1 MDSVLVLII
10 ESNTDEKLDST
21 VHALQSQCVAVN
33 TKVTGVFSD
42 NGGVSGVSELHW
54 IQHGYVIPLVTVD
67 FMRNGVVDLG
77 VSSEELE
84 FVVVLSDI
92 TLEDRG
98 HGGVVDVG
106 VEFFEVGVDGEGASV
121 FPELAFHALEALFQ
135 FFKVLIYGF
144 LHSDFVVDD
153 EDFFHV

>member
-1 MDSVLVLII
+1 
-10 ESNTDEKLDST
+10 
-21 VHALQSQCVAVN
+21 
-33 TKVTGVFSD
+33 
-42 NGGVSGVSELHW
+42 
-54 IQHGYVIPLVTVD
+54 
-67 FMRNGVVDLG
+67 MRNGVVDLG
-77 VSSEELE
+77 VSSKELE

-121 FPELAFHALEALFQ
+121 FAELAFHALEALFQ
-135 FFKVLIYGF
+135 FLKVLIYGF
-144 LHSDFVVDD
+144 LDSDFVVDD